1 MSEWNDEARRLLD
14 RSRIGLLTTYRRNG
28 EPVATPVSIAA
39 RAGDLYF
46 VTPVTSGKVR
56 RLSARADVTLA
67 PSTVQGRPT
76 GPTISGIARPLDEAG
91 RRRVR
96 RLLQPGGPLF
106 WSYLLYRIRGHQMRV
121 YEVRPADQG
130 FGQRPER
137 SEPELEQPTEAIP
150 SRRPRPALTT
160 AQVYRAVRLTART
173 SALLFAGAQATSA
186 FGPRAAPVS
195 RRLYLAFMA
204 VHAVH
209 FSVVS
214 TYAKV
219 NGGRDLFPGGRSLG
233 QAGGWPTVLSIY
245 TLFSSLALTGWAAGG
260 PMATTH
266 PKIGTIG
273 HAATRVIAAM
283 FVGVYLGQLTRSPW
297 YALPAT
303 AVAGAAT
310 ADILTQQRRR
320 RGLRTEQRHGWT
332 ASRG

>member
-1 MSEWNDEARRLLD
+1 MSENNDEREGSSKD
-14 RSRIGLLTTYRRNG
+14 PGVGLLTTYRRSG

-76 GPTISGIARPLDEAG
+76 GPTISGKAHPLDEAG

-121 YEVRPADQG
+121 YEVRLADPG
-130 FGQRPER
+130 FDQQPER
-137 SEPELEQPTEAIP
+137 SEPETEHSTEANPIQR
-150 SRRPRPALTT
+150 RRPAPTI

-186 FGPRAAPVS
+186 FGSRAAPVS

-219 NGGRDLFPGGRSLG
+219 NGGRDLFPGGRSLD

-260 PMATTH
+260 PLATTH
-266 PKIGTIG
+266 PEIGTIG

-283 FVGVYLGQLTRSPW
+283 FVGVYLGQLIRSPW

-310 ADILTQQRRR
+310 ADILTHRRRR
-320 RGLRTEQRHGWT
+320 RGLRTEQHHGWT
-332 ASRG
+332 ASPG

>member
-1 MSEWNDEARRLLD
+1 MDAENDGARRQIEK
-14 RSRIGLLTTYRRNG
+14 SRVGLLTTFRRNG
-28 EPVATPVSIAA
+28 EAVATPVSIAA
-39 RAGDLYF
+39 RDGALYF
-46 VTPVTSGKVR
+46 VTPATSGKVR

-76 GPTISGIARPLDEAG
+76 GPSISGQARPLDEAG

-96 RLLQPGGPLF
+96 RLRQPGGPLF

-121 YEVRPADQG
+121 YEVRPADPG
-130 FGQRPER
+130 FDQKLER
-137 SEPELEQPTEAIP
+137 SEPGLEQPTEAIP
-150 SRRPRPALTT
+150 SRRRRPALTT

-186 FGPRAAPVS
+186 FGPRAAPAS

-204 VHAVH
+204 AHAVH
-209 FSVVS
+209 FTFVS
-214 TYAKV
+214 TYAKI
-219 NGGRDLFPGGRSLG
+219 NGGRDLFPGGRSLN

-245 TLFSSLALTGWAAGG
+245 TLFSSLAVSGWAAGG
-260 PMATTH
+260 PLATAH

-283 FVGVYLGQLTRSPW
+283 FVGVYLGQVTRSPW
-297 YALPAT
+297 YAVPAT

-310 ADILTQQRRR
+310 ANILSQHRRR
-320 RGLRTEQRHGWT
+320 
-332 ASRG
+332 